1 MKSPIVSVEWL
12 HEHLE
17 DPELIIL
24 DAILENPTQ
33 DIQIKNARL
42 FDIKNKF
49 SDTNNPLPNTL
60 PSPEAFA
67 SACRKLGI
75 NNNSKI
81 VVYDT
86 KGIYSSPRAW
96 WLFKIMGHKK
106 VWVLDGGLPAWTNK
120 AYPTEKRQKQSY
132 KEGNFEAHFHPQL
145 VKTKEQIL
153 ENIQSKEAL
162 LIDAR
167 STDRFHGETEEP
179 RVGLRSGHIPG
190 SINIPY
196 TQLLR
201 DGKFLPKEEL
211 KKILPQQDK
220 NLLFTCGSGV
230 TACIDLIAYE
240 LISDNSKAVYD
251 GSWTEWGQEQDLP
264 IEK

>member
-1 MKSPIVSVEWL
+1 MKSPIVSVDWL

-17 DPELIIL
+17 DPELIVLEAIL
-24 DAILENPTQ
+24 DTPSQ
-33 DIQIKNARL
+33 DIQIKRARL

-49 SDTNNPLPNTL
+49 SDTSNPLPNTL
-60 PSPEAFA
+60 PSPEDFA
-67 SACRKLGI
+67 IACQKIGI
-75 NNNSKI
+75 DNNSKI

-96 WLFKIMGHKK
+96 WLFKIMGHEK
-106 VWVLDGGLPAWTNK
+106 VWVLDGGLPAWLNEN
-120 AYPTEKRQKQSY
+120 YPTENRQEPSY
-132 KEGNFEAHFHPQL
+132 PKGNFEAHSQPQL
-145 VKTKEQIL
+145 VKTKEQLL
-153 ENIQSKEAL
+153 ENIQSKKSL
-162 LIDAR
+162 VLDAR
-167 STDRFHGETEEP
+167 STDRFQGETKEP

-196 TQLLR
+196 TQVLKN
-201 DGKFLPKEEL
+201 GKFLPKEEL

-220 NLLFTCGSGV
+220 NLIFSCGSGI

-240 LISDNSKAVYD
+240 LISDKAKAVYD
-251 GSWTEWGQEQDLP
+251 GSWTEWGQDENLP

>member
-1 MKSPIVSVEWL
+1 MKTPIVSAAWL

-24 DAILENPTQ
+24 EAILETPSL
-33 DIQIKNARL
+33 DIQIKGARL

-49 SDTNNPLPNTL
+49 SDTSSPLPNTL
-60 PSPEAFA
+60 PSPEVFS
-67 SACRKLGI
+67 SACRKIGI

-81 VVYDT
+81 VVYDA

-96 WLFKIMGHKK
+96 WLFKIMGHEN
-106 VWVLDGGLPAWTNK
+106 VWVLDGGLPAWLKEN
-120 AYPTEKRQKQSY
+120 YSTEKRQAQSY
-132 KEGNFEAHFHPQL
+132 TPGNFESKFQPQL

-153 ENIQSKEAL
+153 ENIQSKKGL
-162 LIDAR
+162 LVDAR

-179 RVGLRSGHIPG
+179 REGLRSGHIPG
-190 SINIPY
+190 SINLPY
-196 TQLLR
+196 THLLR
-201 DGKFLPKEEL
+201 EGKFLPREEL

-220 NLLFTCGSGV
+220 NLIFTCGSGV

-240 LISDNSKAVYD
+240 LISDKPKAVYD
-251 GSWTEWGQEQDLP
+251 GSWTEWGQEHDLP